1 MTCGNRAKV
10 PILDGV
16 HAAAAIRLSPR
27 VLAAVLV
34 AVLTLGI
41 AAYRADDRSP
51 DVITASID
59 VAPPDDVA
67 APADPSHA
75 AVWTPPVTTPPES
88 VAAPVAPP
96 APEAAPVPALRDPAA
111 PLRVSFLG
119 DSMAWTI
126 ANAVAPHAAGHHVSV
141 ANAGIWG
148 CGVVRGTP
156 FRYFGSLYNALPNGC
171 DDWPGLWRASVE
183 RDRPELALI
192 VVGRWELMDRMHA
205 GSWTH
210 IGVPEFDAY
219 LASELDLA
227 ITTVAATGVRP
238 VVATAPY
245 FRRGSRPDGG
255 TWPEDE
261 THRVDRVNQLLRE
274 AVARHPG
281 VASVVEL
288 GAKLSPAG
296 HMTKEVDGVRVRTDG
311 VHVAQDAGP
320 WLAPWLFERLRAA
333 TP

>member
-1 MTCGNRAKV
+1 MTCGKGAKV
-10 PILDGV
+10 RILDNV
-16 HAAAAIRLSPR
+16 HVAAAVRLSPR
-27 VLAAVLV
+27 VLAATVVWLL
-34 AVLTLGI
+34 ALGVV
-41 AAYRADDRSP
+41 AYRADDRAPQLVASSL
-51 DVITASID
+51 DVTA
-59 VAPPDDVA
+59 PNDVA
-67 APADPSHA
+67 APAEPSQA
-75 AVWTPPVTTPPES
+75 IAWSPPATTPPE
-88 VAAPVAPP
+88 VAPP
-96 APEAAPVPALRDPAA
+96 EVVAPTVEAAPAPAPRDPAA

-126 ANAVAPHAAGHHVSV
+126 ANAVGPHAAAHNASV
-141 ANAGIWG
+141 HNAGIWG

-156 FRYFGSLYNALPNGC
+156 FRYFGSLYNTLPNGC
-171 DDWPGLWRASVE
+171 DDWPGLWRGLLE
-183 RDRPELALI
+183 RDRPEAAVI

-210 IGVPEFDAY
+210 IGDPTFDAY

-227 ITTVAATGVRP
+227 ITTVAAAGVRP

-261 THRVDRVNQLLRE
+261 TPRVDRVNQLLRE

-281 VASVVEL
+281 VASVLEL

-320 WLAPWLFERLRAA
+320 WLAPWLFEQLRAA